1 MTTPLLS
8 DSTVAFIEREVAIDV
23 ASCSAD
29 LRPSS
34 ARGFAARVSPDR
46 QRITVF
52 VRRAEAAQLVQDLLS
67 QDVIAVVFC
76 LPETEAAIQIKGRQ
90 VALSAANAEEW
101 EHVQTY
107 RHAFVDGI
115 VQLGYARDF
124 GLTYMM
130 VEAGQLLAVSFT
142 PEVVFEQT
150 PGPLAGRPLP
160 GSPEPSTPGSEA
172 RP

>member
-8 DSTVAFIEREVAIDV
+8 DSTVAFVEREVAIDV

-29 LRPSS
+29 LRPSA

-52 VRRAEAAQLVQDLLS
+52 VRRAEATQLMQDLLA

-76 LPETEAAIQIKGRQ
+76 LPATESALQIKGRR
-90 VALSAANAEEW
+90 VTLSAATEDEW
-101 EHVQTY
+101 DLVQAY

-115 VQLGYARDF
+115 VTLGYDRDF
-124 GLTYMM
+124 GLTYMH
-130 VEAGQLLAVSFT
+130 VEPGQLLAITFT
-142 PEVVFEQT
+142 PEIVFEQT
-150 PGPLAGRPLP
+150 PGPLAGRAMQ
-160 GSPEPSTPGSEA
+160 GA
-172 RP
+172 VA